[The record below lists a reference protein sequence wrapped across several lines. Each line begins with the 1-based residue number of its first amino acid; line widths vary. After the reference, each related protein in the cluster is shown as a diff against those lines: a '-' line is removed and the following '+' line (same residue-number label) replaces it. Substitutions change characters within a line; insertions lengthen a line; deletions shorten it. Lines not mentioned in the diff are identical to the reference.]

1 MRARPPQSEHFVHEN
16 ELCVIGRRVIRD
28 RTFHRPTREMLVAH
42 MRSGLSQGEIAM
54 RMGTSQ
60 SALSRLENAAGPK
73 PTLATLEKFAAA
85 IAPTSGSFPCAMAGP
100 KSTRTRAAS
109 QRNSPVV

>member
-1 MRARPPQSEHFVHEN
+1 MQAPAWEAESFFDDDEAPRR
-16 ELCVIGRRVIRD
+16 IGRRIIPD
-28 RTFHRPTREMLVAH
+28 RTFHRLTREMLVAH
-42 MRSGLSQGEIAM
+42 MRSGLSQGEIAA

-85 IAPTSGSFPCAMAGP
+85 TNHRVEIRFVPARDGWAEIAG
-100 KSTRTRAAS
+100 
-109 QRNSPVV
+109 VD

>member
-28 RTFHRPTREMLVAH
+28 RRFHRLTREMLVAH

-85 IAPTSGSFPCAMAGP
+85 IDHRLEIRFIPVRDGW
-100 KSTRTRAAS
+100 AAIDED
-109 QRNSPVV
+109 